1 MSEPRQ
7 KRTRKNLGSVHLMR
21 AAAAIPVH
29 AVNLV
34 VQFIV
39 HLNVLEMK
47 EKDNVQQHRLTLLAS
62 SVDQSVLHSVSGIDL
77 HGFPP
82 GLQ

>member
-1 MSEPRQ
+1 MSEPQQ
-7 KRTRKNLGSVHLMR
+7 KPTRKNLCSVHLLT

-29 AVNLV
+29 AMSLAVH
-34 VQFIV
+34 FIA

-47 EKDNVQQHRLTLLAS
+47 EKNNVQQHRLTMLAS